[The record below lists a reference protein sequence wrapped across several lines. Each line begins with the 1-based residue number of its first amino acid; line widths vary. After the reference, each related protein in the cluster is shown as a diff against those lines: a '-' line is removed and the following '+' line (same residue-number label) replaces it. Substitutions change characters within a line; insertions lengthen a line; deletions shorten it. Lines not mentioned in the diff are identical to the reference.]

1 MFKCKIITIKNHRMD
16 PHIYCHICD
25 KNPHIYD
32 QLIFDK
38 STNAIQWGNGTS
50 STNGTRTSGYLNVVG
65 EIMNFFT

>member
-1 MFKCKIITIKNHRMD
+1 MTKH
-16 PHIYCHICD
+16 PHIYC
-25 KNPHIYD
+25 

-50 STNGTRTSGYLNVVG
+50 STNGTRTSEYLNVVG